1 VPYFRVLGVRP
12 RAALA
17 RRLRSVAFVPNQ
29 RVFEEGAPCEALWV
43 VMEGRIKISRTS
55 ADGREQVLHLEGPE
69 ATLGEV
75 PLFDGGGYVASATA
89 QTATR
94 LLRVPRREIDTL
106 CRRHPEVALAI
117 VATMAHRVRAFA
129 RLAGDLSFESVQVR
143 LGRLLLDEAR
153 RTGRR
158 TPEGVEL
165 TLPGT
170 REEIAARVGT
180 VREHLS
186 RALAALAR
194 QDVMTIRGRRL
205 LVPDMKRLEDVAGS
219 PA

>member
-1 VPYFRVLGVRP
+1 VPYFQVLGARP
-12 RAALA
+12 RAGLA
-17 RRLRSVAFVPNQ
+17 RRLRSVAFAPRQ
-29 RVFEEGAPCEALWV
+29 RVFEEGAPCEALWI
-43 VMEGRIKISRTS
+43 VMEGRIKISCSS
-55 ADGREQVLHLEGPE
+55 AEGREQVLHMEGPG

-89 QTATR
+89 QTAAR
-94 LLRVPRREIDTL
+94 LLRIPRREIDTL

-117 VATMAHRVRAFA
+117 AATMAHRVRAFA

-170 REEIAARVGT
+170 RDEIAARVGT
-180 VREHLS
+180 VREPLS

-194 QDVMTIRGRRL
+194 QGVVTIQGRRL
-205 LVPDMKRLEDVAGS
+205 LVPDVKRLEDVAGS